1 MSQGINEKKHTV
13 LCVDDEENILRALK
27 RVLRKED
34 YNLLTAG
41 SGEEGL
47 KILTENTV
55 QLVLSD
61 QRMPEM
67 NGTDFFAEIK
77 DIYPD
82 TIRIILSGYT
92 EISSI
97 TESINKGHIYKFF
110 LKPWNDENLKLE
122 ISKALE
128 QYDLIQAN
136 KALTQT
142 IINQNEELRTAN
154 DTLENTV
161 KERTRNLELKNQAL
175 ELSQAVLEAL
185 PYPVLCV
192 GSDNLIVLINHK
204 VRELIK
210 GQVGGIIGEL
220 ATDYFGVEIMNL
232 IPEIIE
238 TGDNRIITKQKI
250 LGGEYDV
257 YLSAM
262 SGNFSGRGVIMSILE
277 SIACNDIGQ

>member
-1 MSQGINEKKHTV
+1 MNQSSGEKKHTV

-27 RVLRKED
+27 RVLRKEN
-34 YNLLTAG
+34 YNLLTAN
-41 SGEEGL
+41 SGEEGIAIL
-47 KILTENTV
+47 KENTV

-77 DIYPD
+77 ELYPE

-122 ISKALE
+122 IVKALD

-142 IINQNEELRTAN
+142 IIDQNEELRKAN
-154 DTLENTV
+154 DTLESTV
-161 KERTRNLELKNQAL
+161 KDRTRTLELKNQAL
-175 ELSQAVLEAL
+175 ELSQAVLEEL

-204 VRELIK
+204 LRELL
-210 GQVGGIIGEL
+210 QEDSGGVIGEY
-220 ATDYFGVEIMNL
+220 ANDFFSEDIMAY
-232 IPEIIE
+232 IPDILE
-238 TGDNRIITKQKI
+238 TGDNKIIPQQQVF
-250 LGGEYDV
+250 GGKYDV

-262 SGNFSGRGVIMSILE
+262 SGNFRGRGVIISILE
-277 SIACNDIGQ
+277 TIVCNDQ

>member
-1 MSQGINEKKHTV
+1 MSQGSNEKKHTV

-161 KERTRNLELKNQAL
+161 RERTRNLELKNQAL
-175 ELSQAVLEAL
+175 ELSQAVLEEL

-220 ATDYFGVEIMNL
+220 ATDFFGVEIMNL

-262 SGNFSGRGVIMSILE
+262 SGNFSGRGVIISILE
-277 SIACNDIGQ
+277 TSVCNDIGQ

>member
-1 MSQGINEKKHTV
+1 MSQGSNEKKHTV

-77 DIYPD
+77 DLYPD

-175 ELSQAVLEAL
+175 ELSQAVLEEL

-262 SGNFSGRGVIMSILE
+262 SGNFSGRGVIISILE
-277 SIACNDIGQ
+277 TIVYNDIGQ

>member
-1 MSQGINEKKHTV
+1 MSLGSNDKKHTV

-161 KERTRNLELKNQAL
+161 RERTRNLELKNQAL
-175 ELSQAVLEAL
+175 ELSQAVLEEL

-220 ATDYFGVEIMNL
+220 ATDYFAVEIMNL

-262 SGNFSGRGVIMSILE
+262 SGNFSGRGVIISILE
-277 SIACNDIGQ
+277 TIVYNDIGQ